1 MVYAILYNKPL
12 TFTRGS
18 SKELE
23 TTLQSKSK
31 QRIMKLSAHFFSLL
45 LTITFLVSC
54 GGGKEGT
61 NTDEGNKNGEK
72 TSLGEAATV
81 NAASGLTLRATPKT
95 DGAQVSL
102 IPNKEAVTILDKNGP
117 GATIDGKSGSWYKVK
132 YKEKEGY
139 VFSAFL
145 NMGSSTNK
153 KEEEESE
160 EQKTFDPNKYASPE
174 AEDEGV
180 VAARS
185 GVIIRDQPST
195 EGKQVLA
202 APYDSKMKIVSFGES
217 AQMCIGGRVGNWYK
231 VQYKEKEGYVFSPF
245 VRTYNGL
252 RNPMYMLVDTESG
265 VTLRDQPTAQ
275 GEKIIVAPDR
285 VNVEVVE
292 ECDMLD
298 KTKEKQIEDKTGWWI
313 KVKYKGK
320 TGYVFSGFLKYYSAS
335 S

>member
-1 MVYAILYNKPL
+1 
-12 TFTRGS
+12 
-18 SKELE
+18 
-23 TTLQSKSK
+23 
-31 QRIMKLSAHFFSLL
+31 MKLSAQFFSLL
-45 LTITFLVSC
+45 LAIVFLASC

-61 NTDEGNKNGEK
+61 NTDEGNKDGGK
-72 TSLGEAATV
+72 TALGEVATV
-81 NAASGLTLRATPKT
+81 NTPSGLTLRATPKT
-95 DGAQVSL
+95 DGEQVSL

-117 GATIDGKSGSWYKVK
+117 GATIGGKSGSWYKVK

-145 NMGSSTNK
+145 KMGSTADK
-153 KEEEESE
+153 KGGEESA
-160 EQKTFDPNKYASPE
+160 EQKENEFDANKYALPE

-195 EGKQVLA
+195 DGNQVLA
-202 APYDSKMKIVSFGES
+202 APYDSKMKILSFGES
-217 AQMCIGGRVGNWYK
+217 GQMCIGGRVGSWYK
-231 VQYKEKEGYVFSPF
+231 VKYKEKEGYVFSPF

-252 RNPMYMLVDTESG
+252 RNPMYMLVETKSG

-275 GEKIIVAPDR
+275 GEKIIVAPDAA
-285 VNVEVVE
+285 NVEVVE
-292 ECDMLD
+292 ECDILD

-320 TGYVFSGFLKYYSAS
+320 TGYVFSGFLKYYSAVAD
-335 S
+335 